1 MCQVGSGRESA
12 VCAVWKK
19 GHSFSGE
26 MVGSGIP
33 FRGSL
38 PSRKG
43 IFPRRETSVWEM
55 SPESFCCR
63 CINNA
68 RGAGSVGSP
77 FFEIKGELHKMA
89 DAVRAVHSF
98 TSQVAEETVFFREFC
113 KTGKDFF
120 IDILFHKV
128 FLLSVN
134 NCFLGISLV
143 PAFCT

>member
-1 MCQVGSGRESA
+1 MAGSE
-12 VCAVWKK
+12 
-19 GHSFSGE
+19 
-26 MVGSGIP
+26 IP

-38 PSRKG
+38 PSREG
-43 IFPRRETSVWEM
+43 AFPRREKSVWEM

-77 FFEIKGELHKMA
+77 FFEIKGEFHKMA

-134 NCFLGISLV
+134 NYFLGYLLFPRSAHSIMRV
-143 PAFCT
+143 KNQV

>member
-1 MCQVGSGRESA
+1 
-12 VCAVWKK
+12 
-19 GHSFSGE
+19 
-26 MVGSGIP
+26 
-33 FRGSL
+33 
-38 PSRKG
+38 
-43 IFPRRETSVWEM
+43 
-55 SPESFCCR
+55 
-63 CINNA
+63 
-68 RGAGSVGSP
+68 
-77 FFEIKGELHKMA
+77 MA
-89 DAVRAVHSF
+89 DAVRVVHSF